1 VCLEVLISLE
11 IKATAV
17 ILVAKGQG
25 LMEVNVPSRKADKAG
40 IL

>member
-1 VCLEVLISLE
+1 LE

-17 ILVAKGQG
+17 IFVAKGQG
-25 LMEVNVPSRKADKAG
+25 LTDVKIPSKKAVRRG